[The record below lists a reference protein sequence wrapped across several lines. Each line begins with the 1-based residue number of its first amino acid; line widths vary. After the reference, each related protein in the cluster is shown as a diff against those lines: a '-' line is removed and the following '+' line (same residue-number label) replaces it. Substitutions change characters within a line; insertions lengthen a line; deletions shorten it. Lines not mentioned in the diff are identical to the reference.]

1 MQTDVKGKKLDFV
14 NLSFLMF
21 NSIPILKE
29 I

>member
-1 MQTDVKGKKLDFV
+1 MQTDVKGKKLDSV

>member
-1 MQTDVKGKKLDFV
+1 MQTDVKWKKLDFV
-14 NLSFLMF
+14 NLFFLKF